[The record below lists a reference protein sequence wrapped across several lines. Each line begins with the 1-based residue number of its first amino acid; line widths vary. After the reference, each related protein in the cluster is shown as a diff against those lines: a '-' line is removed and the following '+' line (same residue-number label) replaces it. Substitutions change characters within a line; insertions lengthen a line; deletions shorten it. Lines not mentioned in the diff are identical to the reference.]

1 MKIFVANLPY
11 HIKGTGLK
19 QLFELFG
26 AVISSKII
34 MKNGKSKGFG
44 FLEMEDDQQARQAIK
59 ELDGS
64 AIDERH
70 IVVRAAESQS
80 LTSKTKKRER
90 IILPNFSKRL

>member
-44 FLEMEDDQQARQAIK
+44 FLEMEDDEQARQAIK
-59 ELDGS
+59 ELNGS
-64 AIDERH
+64 AIDERN
-70 IVVRAAESQS
+70 IVVRPADSQS
-80 LTSKTKKRER
+80 STPKTKKRER
-90 IILPNFSKRL
+90 IVIPKF